1 MLECVINISEG
12 RQLDIVATIAEQAG
26 VDLLDVHTCAEH
38 NRSVLTVV
46 GEIAPRAITRA
57 AVELLD
63 IRHHEG
69 AHPRIGVVDVA
80 PFVPLALSSMADAI
94 AARDSFA
101 LWAATELRVPC
112 FAYGPA
118 TDPRGDRTL
127 PDVRRGAFAGLDPTA
142 GPAEPHPTAGAI
154 AVGARD
160 LLVAYNLWLEN
171 ADLELAR
178 SIASAIRSDSVRALG
193 LRVGNDVQVSMNLIA
208 PELTGPADVWD
219 FVAERAA
226 IERAELVG
234 LIPLS
239 VLDAVDP
246 DRWNELDLA
255 PGSTIEARLAKREHR
270 LRRNGGDAGS
280 ADSGSGSGAG
290 HRINRD

>member
-12 RQLDIVATIAEQAG
+12 RQLDIVSTIAEQAG

-38 NRSVLTVV
+38 NRSVLTGV
-46 GEIAPRAITRA
+46 GETAPRAVTAA

-63 IRHHEG
+63 IRHHRG
-69 AHPRIGVVDVA
+69 AHPRIGVVDVV
-80 PFVPLALSSMADAI
+80 PFVPLASSSMADAV

-101 LWAATELRVPC
+101 VWAATKLGIPC
-112 FAYGPA
+112 FTYGPS

-127 PDVRRGAFAGLDPTA
+127 PDVRRGAFVGIDPSA

-160 LLVAYNLWLEN
+160 LLVAYNLWLGKS
-171 ADLELAR
+171 DLELAR
-178 SIASAIRSDSVRALG
+178 SIASAIRSESVRALG
-193 LRVGNDVQVSMNLIA
+193 LRVGDDVQVSMNLIA
-208 PELTGPADVWD
+208 PDLTGPADVWD
-219 FVAERAA
+219 FVARRAA

-234 LIPLS
+234 LIPRS

-246 DRWNELDLA
+246 ERRDELDLA

-270 LRRNGGDAGS
+270 LRRNGGDVGG
-280 ADSGSGSGAG
+280 ADSGSGP
-290 HRINRD
+290 RINRD

>member
-46 GEIAPRAITRA
+46 GETAPRAITRA

-63 IRHHEG
+63 IGHHEG
-69 AHPRIGVVDVA
+69 AHPRIGVVDVV
-80 PFVPLALSSMADAI
+80 PFVPLAGSSTTDAV

-112 FAYGPA
+112 FTYGPA
-118 TDPRGDRTL
+118 TDPRNDRTL
-127 PDVRRGAFAGLDPTA
+127 PDIRRGAFVGLDPAA
-142 GPAEPHPTAGAI
+142 GPTEPHQTAGAI

-160 LLVAYNLWLEN
+160 LLVAYNLWLEK

-208 PELTGPADVWD
+208 PDLTGPADVWD
-219 FVAERAA
+219 FVAERAP

-234 LIPLS
+234 LIPRS

-246 DRWNELDLA
+246 GRWNELDLA
-255 PGSTIEARLAKREHR
+255 PDSTIESRLAKREHR
-270 LRRNGGDAGS
+270 LRRNGGDVGG
-280 ADSGSGSGAG
+280 ADFGSGTDP
-290 HRINRD
+290 RINRG